1 MSYCQE
7 ENEARAVYERVLNGW
22 ETPVCTN
29 MIGSGLGTPRV
40 GVVESRWV
48 ELSVMMGGDRS
59 LVRSD
64 AEVADP
70 MALRRPAGWL
80 GLTRLITDDC
90 EGSVSGQA
98 TCHQG

>member
-7 ENEARAVYERVLNGW
+7 EKEARAVYERVLDGW

-29 MIGSGLGTPRV
+29 MTGSGLGTPRV

-70 MALRRPAGWL
+70 MALRRPAGRL
-80 GLTRLITDDC
+80 GLTPY
-90 EGSVSGQA
+90 
-98 TCHQG
+98 H